1 MSAIATEWVA
11 PAPETRAAKAEGV
24 FRMVANRIKR
34 QIAVRRNRRIL
45 RDLPDFMLEDI
56 GISRSQIDWIVAERI
71 DHAGNP
77 KGPYPF

>member
-1 MSAIATEWVA
+1 
-11 PAPETRAAKAEGV
+11 
-24 FRMVANRIKR
+24 MVANRIKR

-45 RDLPDFMLEDI
+45 HDLPDFMLEDI
-56 GISRSQIDWIVAERI
+56 GIDRSQIDWIVAERV

>member
-1 MSAIATEWVA
+1 MSAITTEWAVPAPQA
-11 PAPETRAAKAEGV
+11 PAAKSYGV
-24 FRMVANRIKR
+24 FRTVGNWIKR

-45 RDLPDFMLEDI
+45 HDLPDFMLEDI

>member
-1 MSAIATEWVA
+1 MSAITTEWVA
-11 PAPETRAAKAEGV
+11 SAPEAPATKSEGV
-24 FRMVANRIKR
+24 FRTVGNWINR

-45 RDLPDFMLEDI
+45 HDMPDFMLKDI
-56 GISRSQIDWIVAERI
+56 GIDRSKIDRIVAERI

>member
-1 MSAIATEWVA
+1 MSAITTEWVA
-11 PAPETRAAKAEGV
+11 SAPEARVAKAEGV

-45 RDLPDFMLEDI
+45 HDLPDFMLEDI
-56 GISRSQIDWIVAERI
+56 GIDRSQIDWIVAERV

>member
-1 MSAIATEWVA
+1 MSAITAEWVA
-11 PAPETRAAKAEGV
+11 AAPEASDTKSVGV

-34 QIAVRRNRRIL
+34 EIAIRRNRWIL
-45 RDLPDFMLEDI
+45 HDLPDAMLNDI
-56 GISRSQIDWIVAERI
+56 GIDRSQINRIVAERI